1 MDKINKQ
8 QLNRLKK
15 GGYCIWNSDKYAL
28 TRKYNKFKWY
38 IRDFKDLFVEL
49 LSGVL
54 TIVIFPIEFIIML
67 FSYMP
72 TLHKIKEDE

>member
-28 TRKYNKFKWY
+28 TRKYNK
-38 IRDFKDLFVEL
+38 L
-49 LSGVL
+49 
-54 TIVIFPIEFIIML
+54 
-67 FSYMP
+67 
-72 TLHKIKEDE
+72 